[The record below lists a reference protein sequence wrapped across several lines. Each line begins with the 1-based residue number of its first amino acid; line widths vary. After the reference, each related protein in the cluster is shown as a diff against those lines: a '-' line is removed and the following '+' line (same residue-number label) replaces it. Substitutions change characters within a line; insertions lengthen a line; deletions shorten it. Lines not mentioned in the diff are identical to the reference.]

1 MMIEIMGVVFLAFG
15 VFFVL
20 IGSLGVLRF
29 EDVYLRLQASSKSI
43 TFGFGFLM
51 LGAGLL
57 SGSGLILAKAVL
69 ATLFQFLTAPV
80 AAQAIARAAV
90 MRGQKPLKL
99 IEDLETPTERESSGG
114 GH

>member
-1 MMIEIMGVVFLAFG
+1 MMIEILGVLFLSVG

-43 TFGFGFLM
+43 TFGFGFVM

-80 AAQAIARAAV
+80 AAQTIARAAV

-99 IEDLETPTERESSGG
+99 VHDLEASPEKGPSAGEN
-114 GH
+114 